1 MALQEVKEFLRPESS
16 QAAVE
21 LLAKYGNRAVIL
33 AGGTFL
39 HGLASRGLLPNLDA
53 LIDLQQAGLSY
64 VKSEDGALA
73 LGAMATFADLR
84 DADQLKGT
92 SRFGAVSDAVRYPPP
107 QIQNMAT
114 VGGSVA
120 TATSLF
126 DLPVALMALDGTV
139 KALGPAGFRA
149 IGLDNFFLDYFEPAL
164 QKEELLVEVLLP
176 KLPPRSASAFLKLET
191 NANDL
196 ALLNIGVRITVDESG
211 TCLEAR
217 VVVGGG
223 VGKSPVRA
231 VSCESIL
238 KGKRCSEKIL
248 AECAQAVLAD
258 VHPVSDHR
266 ASAQY
271 RAAVAKVFVRR
282 ALLQALGRL
291 GLTVS

>member
-1 MALQEVKEFLRPESS
+1 MAFQEVKEFFRPESS
-16 QAAVE
+16 RETVE
-21 LLAKYGNRAVIL
+21 LLAKYRDRAVIL

-39 HGLASRGLLPNLDA
+39 HGLASRGLFPKVEA
-53 LIDLQQAGLSY
+53 LIDLQRAGLAY
-64 VKSEDGALA
+64 VKSDDGALV
-73 LGAMATFADLR
+73 LGAMTTFADVR
-84 DADQLKGT
+84 DANQIRGM
-92 SRFGAVSDAVRYPPP
+92 SSFGALSDAVRCPPP

-114 VGGSVA
+114 VGGSLA

-126 DLPVALMALDGTV
+126 DLPVAFMALDGTV
-139 KALGPAGFRA
+139 KALGPAGVRE
-149 IGLDNFFLDYFEPAL
+149 IDLEKFFVDYFEPDL

-176 KLPPRSASAFLKLET
+176 SPPASSATAFLKLET

-196 ALLNIGVRITVDESG
+196 ALLNVAVRITVDESG
-211 TCLEAR
+211 RCQEAR

-231 VSCESIL
+231 LSCETVL
-238 KGKRCSEKIL
+238 KGKRCSEQVL
-248 AECAQAVLAD
+248 AECAQAVWAD

-271 RAAVAKVFVRR
+271 RAAMAKVFVRR

-291 GLTVS
+291 GLTVK